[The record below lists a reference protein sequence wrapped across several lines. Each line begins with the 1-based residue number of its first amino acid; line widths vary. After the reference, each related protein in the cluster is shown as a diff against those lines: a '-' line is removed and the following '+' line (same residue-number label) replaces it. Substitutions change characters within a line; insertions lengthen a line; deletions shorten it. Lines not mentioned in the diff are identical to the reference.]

1 MKSRVPDDDLPGG
14 RATLGT
20 PLALH
25 RLDEEPFGKEHRR
38 TILVAGMGFL
48 ADAYD
53 LFVIGV
59 VTSLLAPIW
68 HLSTGELSLLD
79 SASLLAAVVGALAFG
94 RVADRLGRKRSYG
107 LEVGLLMAG
116 ALLSAVSI
124 SFAMLVACRV
134 IVGLGIG
141 GDYSSSAVISAEF
154 ANRRDRGRMIAA
166 VFAMQGLG
174 LLLGP
179 GIAAAGL
186 ALGVPSTIWWRVLLA
201 LGAVPAASVVI
212 MRRRLKESPRFLA
225 AAERA
230 TAHPAPHRARS
241 QLRRSPWWFRLV
253 GTAGTW
259 FLLDIAFYGNSIS
272 APILLHAL
280 DPHATLESN
289 VLATGLVFLVAAA
302 PGYILA
308 ILLIDRLGR
317 KAIQLGGFV
326 VMGAAFLAIWL
337 VPGIVA
343 SPDLF
348 LVVFGLSYL
357 FIEFGPNVTTFVY
370 PTEVFPTSVRG
381 TADGISAAS
390 GKIGAFL
397 GALAIPTL
405 VARWHLA
412 GVEGVLGVAALLG
425 AVLTFLTLPETKRL
439 TLEEASD
446 TVDG

>member
-1 MKSRVPDDDLPGG
+1 VKGPAPDDVAALGAPDGSAPRQDLSL
-14 RATLGT
+14 R
-20 PLALH
+20 
-25 RLDEEPFGKEHRR
+25 RLDEAPFGREHRR

-59 VTSLLAPIW
+59 VTTLLTPIW
-68 HLSTGELSLLD
+68 HLTTAELSLLN
-79 SASLLAAVVGALAFG
+79 SASLLAAVVGALVFG
-94 RVADRLGRKRSYG
+94 KVADRLGRKRSYG

-116 ALLSAVSI
+116 ALLSAAAPT
-124 SFAMLVACRV
+124 FASLVACRA

-141 GDYSSSAVISAEF
+141 GDYSSSAVITAEF
-154 ANRRDRGRMIAA
+154 ANRRDRGKMIAA
-166 VFAMQGLG
+166 VFAMQGVG

-179 GIAAAGL
+179 AIAAAGL
-186 ALGVPSTIWWRVLLA
+186 ALGIPSGIWWRVLLA
-201 LGAVPAASVVI
+201 LGALPAASVVLL
-212 MRRRLKESPRFLA
+212 RRRLKESPRFA
-225 AAERA
+225 AAPVGPS
-230 TAHPAPHRARS
+230 AHLGRG
-241 QLRRSPWWFRLV
+241 QLRRAPWWWRLV

-259 FLLDIAFYGNSIS
+259 FLLDLAFYGNSIS
-272 APILLHAL
+272 APVLLHAL

-302 PGYILA
+302 PGYVLA
-308 ILLIDRLGR
+308 IVLIDRLGR
-317 KAIQLGGFV
+317 KAIQLVGFL
-326 VMGAAFLAIWL
+326 VMAMAFLLIWL

-343 SPDLF
+343 TPDVF

-370 PTEVFPTSVRG
+370 PTEVFPTKVRG

-397 GALAIPTL
+397 GALLIPTL

-412 GVEGVLGVAALLG
+412 GVEGMLGIAAVLGALLT
-425 AVLTFLTLPETKRL
+425 LLTLPETKRL

-446 TVDG
+446 TVDA